1 MKFLRFFVVVVC
13 FTMTCSAAELPKCY
27 QSMNHVTWIVHNVDH
42 VSAAW
47 KAIGLSDIAESPH
60 IQFTGE
66 YRGKPVTIRARQVT
80 GHLGNLTL
88 DFIQPDKG
96 QSNAFTSFLSAHG
109 DGIFSFVF
117 EVSSKEEMDKEIQRM
132 GSLGVDVLQQLTV
145 KESGTPVTFTYFN
158 TEPQGKYV
166 LGLVYRP
173 GGALAAGGKATI
185 SHFGAVVREI
195 PPVSAYW
202 QRLGFQRI
210 PIEHATPRKDMRY
223 RGKPL
228 WFYFDVGFQRY
239 NPQFAVEWISAPATH
254 PNIYADYLKLH
265 GEGIQHIGMP
275 VDDLS
280 KTVAAYGKL
289 GYNIWQAG
297 AWGDVGK
304 KDSGQ
309 YDYMDTDSIGGIS
322 VELIHAY

>member
-1 MKFLRFFVVVVC
+1 
-13 FTMTCSAAELPKCY
+13 MTCSAAELPRCY
-27 QSMNHVTWIVHNVDH
+27 QSVSRVTWIVQNVDH

-47 KAIGLSDIAESPH
+47 KALGLSDIEEYPH
-60 IQFTGE
+60 IQFAGA

-80 GHLGNLTL
+80 GHLGNLTI

-96 QSNAFTSFLSAHG
+96 QVNAFTGFLSRHG

-117 EVSSKEEMDKEIQRM
+117 EVASKQELDKEIQRM
-132 GSLGVDVLQQLTV
+132 SSLGVARLQQLTV
-145 KESGTPVTFTYFN
+145 QERGSPVTFIYFD
-158 TEPQGKYV
+158 TEPQGKFA

-173 GGALAAGGKATI
+173 GVATAPRGKVMV

-195 PPVSAYW
+195 APVSAYW
-202 QRLGFQRI
+202 QRLGFQPI

-223 RGKPL
+223 RSKPL
-228 WFYFDVGFQRY
+228 WFFFDVGFERY
-239 NPQFAVEWISAPATH
+239 SPQFAVEWISAPAAP
-254 PNIYADYLKLH
+254 PNIYADFLKLH
-265 GEGIQHIGMP
+265 GEGIQHIGIS

-280 KTVAAYGKL
+280 KTVAVYKKL
-289 GYNIWQAG
+289 GYGIWQAG

-304 KDSGQ
+304 KESGQ

>member
-1 MKFLRFFVVVVC
+1 MKLLRCFVVVL
-13 FTMTCSAAELPKCY
+13 FFAIPCSAAELPQCY
-27 QSMNHVTWIVHNVDH
+27 QSMHRVTWIVRNVDQ

-47 KAIGLSDIAESPH
+47 KALGLTDIEESPH
-60 IQFTGE
+60 IQFTGK
-66 YRGKPVTIRARQVT
+66 YRGKPATIRAREVT
-80 GHLGNLTL
+80 GKLGDLTI
-88 DFIQPDKG
+88 DFIQPEAA
-96 QSNAFTSFLSAHG
+96 QTNAFTSFVSRHG
-109 DGIFSFVF
+109 DGIFSLVF

-132 GSLGVDVLQQLTV
+132 SSLGVNVLQQVTV
-145 KESGTPVTFTYFN
+145 RANGTPVTLTYFD
-158 TEPQGKYV
+158 TESQGKYV

-173 GGALAAGGKATI
+173 GAATASRGKSTF
-185 SHFGAVVREI
+185 SHLGAVVRDI

-202 QRLGFQRI
+202 QRLGFQPI

-228 WFYFDVGFQRY
+228 WFYFDVGFQRF
-239 NPQFAVEWISAPATH
+239 NPQFAVEWISAPAT
-254 PNIYADYLKLH
+254 PANIYADYLKLH
-265 GEGIQHIGMP
+265 GEGIQHIGIP

-280 KTVAAYGKL
+280 STVATYGKL
-289 GYNIWQAG
+289 GYSVWQAG

>member
-1 MKFLRFFVVVVC
+1 
-13 FTMTCSAAELPKCY
+13 MTCSAAELPKCY
-27 QSMNHVTWIVHNVDH
+27 QSMNRVTWIVQNVNH
-42 VSAAW
+42 VSTAW
-47 KAIGLSDIAESPH
+47 KALGLSDIEESLH

-66 YRGKPVTIRARQVT
+66 YRGKPVTIRAREVT
-80 GHLGNLTL
+80 GHLGTLTV

-96 QSNAFTSFLSAHG
+96 QRNAFTSFLSSHG

-117 EVSSKEEMDKEIQRM
+117 EVSSKEEMDQEIQRM
-132 GSLGVDVLQQLTV
+132 HSLGVDVLQQLTV

-173 GGALAAGGKATI
+173 GAASARSDKSMV
-185 SHFGAVVREI
+185 SHFGAVVRDI

-202 QRLGFQRI
+202 QRLGFQPI

-228 WFYFDVGFQRY
+228 WFYFDVGFQRFS
-239 NPQFAVEWISAPATH
+239 PQFAVEWISAPATP

-280 KTVAAYGKL
+280 KSVAAYEKR
-289 GYNIWQAG
+289 GYSIWQAG

-309 YDYMDTDSIGGIS
+309 YDYMDTNSIGGLS

>member
-1 MKFLRFFVVVVC
+1 MKLLRCFVVVLSC
-13 FTMTCSAAELPKCY
+13 AMTCSAAELPKCY
-27 QSMNHVTWIVHNVDH
+27 QSMNRVTWVVQHVDR

-47 KAIGLSDIAESPH
+47 KPLGLSDIKDSPH
-60 IQFTGE
+60 VQFTGE
-66 YRGKPVTIRARQVT
+66 YRGKPVTILAHEVT
-80 GHLGNLTL
+80 GQLGNIMV

-96 QSNAFTSFLSAHG
+96 EVNAFSSFLSSHG

-117 EVSSKEEMDKEIQRM
+117 EVSSKEEMDQEIQRM
-132 GSLGVDVLQQLTV
+132 SSLGVDVVQQVTV
-145 KESGTPVTFTYFN
+145 KENGKPVTFTYFN
-158 TEPQGKYV
+158 TEPQGKYS
-166 LGLVYRP
+166 LGLVYAP
-173 GGALAAGGKATI
+173 GAPAPTGKTMI

-202 QRLGFQRI
+202 QKLGFQPI

-228 WFYFDVGFQRY
+228 WFYFDVGFQRI
-239 NPQFAVEWISAPATH
+239 NPQFAIEWISAPATP
-254 PNIYADYLKLH
+254 PNIYAEYLKLH

-275 VDDLS
+275 VDDLA
-280 KTVAAYGKL
+280 KTVAAYEKR
-289 GYNIWQAG
+289 GYGIWQAG

-309 YDYMDTDSIGGIS
+309 YNYMETDSIGGLS
-322 VELIHAY
+322 VELLHAY

>member
-1 MKFLRFFVVVVC
+1 MKWLRCFVIVI
-13 FTMTCSAAELPKCY
+13 FSAITCSAAELPKCY
-27 QSMNHVTWIVHNVDH
+27 QSMNHVTWIVQDVNH

-47 KAIGLSDIAESPH
+47 KALGLSDIEDSTQ

-66 YRGKPVTIRARQVT
+66 YRGKPVTIKVRRVT
-80 GHLGNLTL
+80 GHLGNLTV

-96 QSNAFTSFLSAHG
+96 QSNAFTTFLSSHG

-117 EVSSKEEMDKEIQRM
+117 QVSSKAEMDKEIQRM
-132 GSLGVDVLQQLTV
+132 RSLGVDVLQQLTV
-145 KESGTPVTFTYFN
+145 NENGRPATFTYFN

-166 LGLVYRP
+166 LGLIYSP
-173 GGALAAGGKATI
+173 GAVPPSGKSTV
-185 SHFGAVVREI
+185 SHFGAVLRDI

-202 QRLGFQRI
+202 QKLGFQSI

-239 NPQFAVEWISAPATH
+239 NPQFAVEWISAPAT
-254 PNIYADYLKLH
+254 PANIYADYLKLH

-275 VDDLS
+275 VDDLAA
-280 KTVAAYGKL
+280 TVAAYKQR
-289 GYNIWQAG
+289 GYGVWQAG

-309 YDYMDTDSIGGIS
+309 YDYMETDNIGGIS

>member
-1 MKFLRFFVVVVC
+1 MKLLRCFVVVLC
-13 FTMTCSAAELPKCY
+13 CAMSCSAAELPKCY

-47 KAIGLSDIAESPH
+47 KALGLSDIEESPH
-60 IQFTGE
+60 VHYSGE

-80 GHLGNLTL
+80 GHLGNLTV
-88 DFIQPDKG
+88 DFIQPAQG
-96 QSNAFTSFLSAHG
+96 QVNAFSGFLSSHG

-117 EVSSKEEMDKEIQRM
+117 QVSSKEEMNKEIQRL

-145 KESGTPVTFTYFN
+145 NERGTPVTLTYFN
-158 TEPQGKYV
+158 TEPKGKYV
-166 LGLVYRP
+166 LGLMYSPGARPSP
-173 GGALAAGGKATI
+173 GGKSMV
-185 SHFGAVVREI
+185 SHFGAVVRDI
-195 PPVSAYW
+195 QPVSGYW
-202 QRLGFQRI
+202 QRLGFQPI
-210 PIEHATPRKDMRY
+210 PIEHAAPRKDMRY

-239 NPQFAVEWISAPATH
+239 NPQFAVEWISAPAIP

-280 KTVAAYGKL
+280 RSVAAYERP
-289 GYNIWQAG
+289 GYSIWQAG

>member
-1 MKFLRFFVVVVC
+1 MKLLRCFVVVLS
-13 FTMTCSAAELPKCY
+13 FAMTCSAAELPKCY
-27 QSMNHVTWIVHNVDH
+27 QSMNRVTWIVQNVDH
-42 VSAAW
+42 VRAAW
-47 KAIGLSDIAESPH
+47 EPLGLSHIEEYPH
-60 IQFTGE
+60 IQFAGE
-66 YRGKPVTIRARQVT
+66 YLGKPVTIRGRQVT
-80 GHLGNLTL
+80 GHLGNLTI

-96 QSNAFTSFLSAHG
+96 QINAFTGFLSRHG

-117 EVSSKEEMDKEIQRM
+117 EVASKEEMDREIQRM
-132 GSLGVDVLQQLTV
+132 GSLGVDVLQQVTV
-145 KESGTPVTFTYFN
+145 KKRGTPVTFTYFN

-166 LGLVYRP
+166 LGLVYSPGVATAP
-173 GGALAAGGKATI
+173 GGKTMV

-202 QRLGFQRI
+202 QRLGFQPI

-228 WFYFDVGFQRY
+228 WFSFDVGFQRY
-239 NPQFAVEWISAPATH
+239 NQQFAVEWISAPATP
-254 PNIYADYLKLH
+254 PNIYADFLKLH
-265 GEGIQHIGMP
+265 GEGIQHMGIP

-280 KTVAAYGKL
+280 KTVAAYEKL
-289 GYNIWQAG
+289 GYRIWQAG

>member
-1 MKFLRFFVVVVC
+1 MKLLRCLVVVLSLAI
-13 FTMTCSAAELPKCY
+13 TCSAAELPKCY
-27 QSMNHVTWIVHNVDH
+27 QSINRVTWIVHNVDH
-42 VSAAW
+42 ARTAW
-47 KAIGLSDIAESPH
+47 KALGLSDIVDSPH
-60 IQFTGE
+60 IQFSGD

-80 GHLGNLTL
+80 GHLGNLTI

-96 QSNAFTSFLSAHG
+96 QSNAFTDFLSSHG

-117 EVSSKEEMDKEIQRM
+117 EVSSKEERDKEIQRM
-132 GSLGVDVLQQLTV
+132 GSLGVDVLQQVTV
-145 KESGTPVTFTYFN
+145 KESGAPVTFTYFD
-158 TEPQGKYV
+158 TEPQGKYA

-173 GGALAAGGKATI
+173 GAAPALSEKFMV

-202 QRLGFQRI
+202 QRLGFQPI

-228 WFYFDVGFQRY
+228 WFYFDVGFQRFS
-239 NPQFAVEWISAPATH
+239 PQFAVEWISAPTTP

-265 GEGIQHIGMP
+265 GEGIQHIGIP

-280 KTVAAYGKL
+280 KTVAVYGKL
-289 GYNIWQAG
+289 GYSIWQAG

-322 VELIHAY
+322 IELIHAY

>member
-1 MKFLRFFVVVVC
+1 MKLLRSLVVVLCCAV
-13 FTMTCSAAELPKCY
+13 TCSASELPKCY
-27 QSMNHVTWIVHNVDH
+27 QSMSRVTWIVHNVDH

-47 KAIGLSDIAESPH
+47 KALGLSDIEESPH
-60 IQFTGE
+60 SQFTGD
-66 YRGKPVTIRARQVT
+66 YRGKAVTIHARQVT
-80 GHLGNLTL
+80 GHLGNLTI
-88 DFIQPDKG
+88 DFIQPDQG
-96 QSNAFTSFLSAHG
+96 QANAFSRFLSSHG
-109 DGIFSFVF
+109 DGVFSFVF
-117 EVSSKEEMDKEIQRM
+117 EVSSKDAMDKEIQRM
-132 GSLGVDVLQQLTV
+132 RSLGVDVLQQLTA
-145 KESGTPVTFTYFN
+145 KENDGPVTFTYFN

-166 LGLVYRP
+166 LGLFYSP
-173 GGALAAGGKATI
+173 GSHASGGKTMV

-202 QRLGFQRI
+202 QRLGFQPI

-239 NPQFAVEWISAPATH
+239 NPQFALEWISAPATP

-265 GEGIQHIGMP
+265 GEGIQHMGIP

-280 KTVAAYGKL
+280 KTVAAYEKR
-289 GYNIWQAG
+289 GYSAWQAG

-304 KDSGQ
+304 KNSGQ
-309 YDYMDTDSIGGIS
+309 YKYMDTNSIGGIS
-322 VELIHAY
+322 VELLHAY

>member
-1 MKFLRFFVVVVC
+1 MKLLRCFVVVLC
-13 FTMTCSAAELPKCY
+13 FAISCSAAELPKCY
-27 QSMNHVTWIVHNVDH
+27 QSMNHVTWIVQNADQ

-47 KAIGLSDIAESPH
+47 KALGLSDIKESVRV
-60 IQFTGE
+60 QFSGE
-66 YRGKPVTIRARQVT
+66 YRGKPVTIRARQVS

-96 QSNAFTSFLSAHG
+96 QSNAFTSFLSSHG

-117 EVSSKEEMDKEIQRM
+117 EASSKQEMDKEIQRM
-132 GSLGVDVLQQLTV
+132 RTLGVDVLQQLTV
-145 KESGTPVTFTYFN
+145 KEHGTPVMFTYFN

-166 LGLVYRP
+166 LGLAYSPVAP
-173 GGALAAGGKATI
+173 AAGGKSMV
-185 SHFGAVVREI
+185 SHFGAVVRDI
-195 PPVSAYW
+195 PSVSAYW
-202 QRLGFQRI
+202 QRLGFQPI

-239 NPQFAVEWISAPATH
+239 NPQFAVEWISAPAT
-254 PNIYADYLKLH
+254 PANIYADYFKLH

-280 KTVAAYGKL
+280 KTVATYGKL
-289 GYNIWQAG
+289 GYSVWQAG

-322 VELIHAY
+322 VELLHAY

>member
-1 MKFLRFFVVVVC
+1 MKLLRCFVVAFC
-13 FTMTCSAAELPKCY
+13 CAMTCSAAELPKCY
-27 QSMNHVTWIVHNVDH
+27 QSMNHVTWIVQNVDR

-47 KAIGLSDIAESPH
+47 KALGLSDIEESPH
-60 IQFTGE
+60 IRFTGE

-80 GHLGNLTL
+80 GHLGNITV

-96 QSNAFTSFLSAHG
+96 QSNAFTSFLSSHG

-117 EVSSKEEMDKEIQRM
+117 QVSSKDEMDKEIQRM
-132 GSLGVDVLQQLTV
+132 RGLGVGVLQQLTV
-145 KESGTPVTFTYFN
+145 QENGRPVTFTYFN

-166 LGLVYRP
+166 LGLVDSP
-173 GGALAAGGKATI
+173 GGAPARGGKTMV

-202 QRLGFQRI
+202 QRLGFQPI

-228 WFYFDVGFQRY
+228 WFFFDVGFQRY
-239 NPQFAVEWISAPATH
+239 NPQFAVEWISAPANP
-254 PNIYADYLKLH
+254 PNIYADYLELH
-265 GEGIQHIGMP
+265 GEGIQHVGIP
-275 VDDLS
+275 VDALS
-280 KTVAAYGKL
+280 NTVAAYEKR
-289 GYNIWQAG
+289 GYSIWQAG

-322 VELIHAY
+322 VELIHPY